1 MKDIDISALSAGY
14 AVRRLGPDD
23 AALVHAL
30 CAGNPQFYRYSPAE
44 CSEEQVLRDMAIAPP
59 GIPPSQKHYV
69 GYFDGDALI
78 AVMDLIDG
86 YPDADT
92 AFIGFFMLAG
102 ERQGRGAGRAIIGE
116 ALAYLRA
123 VGYAAVRLCIDEGN
137 PQSTAF
143 WTKHGFT
150 VLKRIPRETG
160 FVLLAE
166 RRLMEC

>member
-1 MKDIDISALSAGY
+1 
-14 AVRRLGPDD
+14 
-23 AALVHAL
+23 
-30 CAGNPQFYRYSPAE
+30 
-44 CSEEQVLRDMAIAPP
+44 MAIAPP

-123 VGYAAVRLCIDEGN
+123 VGYAAARLCIDEGN
-137 PQSTAF
+137 PQSTHF
-143 WTKHGFT
+143 WTVNGFDVIAT
-150 VLKRIPRETG
+150 IRRDNGT
-160 FVLLAE
+160 VLLAE
-166 RRLMEC
+166 RDLGQ

>member
-123 VGYAAVRLCIDEGN
+123 VGYAAARLCIDEGN
-137 PQSTAF
+137 PQSTHF
-143 WTKHGFT
+143 WTVNGFDVIAT
-150 VLKRIPRETG
+150 IRRDNGT
-160 FVLLAE
+160 VLLAE
-166 RRLMEC
+166 RDLGQ